1 MTQALDRATLDRLVA
16 LGRDRGLLTADDL
29 RAALP
34 VERMDVDALV
44 LVMLELEAAGVSVEP
59 EAFGPPTDRAIPVSV
74 ALPAPRPGTPPVRA
88 AEAEAGQGA
97 AFAAPASAAPAAP
110 EPVPDDGADAGRAV
124 LLAGLATVLILGAVL
139 LML

>member
-1 MTQALDRATLDRLVA
+1 MTQVLDRGTLDRLVA

-59 EAFGPPTDRAIPVSV
+59 EAFGPPTDRPVPAAV
-74 ALPAPRPGTPPVRA
+74 TLPAPGSGTPPVRA
-88 AEAEAGQGA
+88 AESGPNA
-97 AFAAPASAAPAAP
+97 AFAAPASAAPAAA
-110 EPVPDDGADAGRAV
+110 EPIPPDDGADAGRAV
-124 LLAGLATVLILGAVL
+124 LLAGLATVLVLGAVL

>member
-34 VERMDVDALV
+34 VERMDVDTLV

-59 EAFGPPTDRAIPVSV
+59 EAFGPPTDRAVPVSV
-74 ALPAPRPGTPPVRA
+74 TLPPPRPGTPPVRA
-88 AEAEAGQGA
+88 AEAGPGA
-97 AFAAPASAAPAAP
+97 SFAPPISAAPAAP
-110 EPVPDDGADAGRAV
+110 EPVPDDGVDAGRAV

>member
-1 MTQALDRATLDRLVA
+1 MTQVLDRGTLDRLVA

-59 EAFGPPTDRAIPVSV
+59 EAFGHPTDRPVPASV
-74 ALPAPRPGTPPVRA
+74 TLPAPGSGTPPVRA
-88 AEAEAGQGA
+88 AEAGPDA
-97 AFAAPASAAPAAP
+97 AFAAPASAAPAAA
-110 EPVPDDGADAGRAV
+110 EPIPDDGADAGRAV
-124 LLAGLATVLILGAVL
+124 LLAGLATVLVLGAVL

>member
-1 MTQALDRATLDRLVA
+1 MRQALDRATLDRLVA

-59 EAFGPPTDRAIPVSV
+59 EAFGPPNDRAVPVSV

-88 AEAEAGQGA
+88 AEAGQGA
-97 AFAAPASAAPAAP
+97 AFAPPASAAPAAP
-110 EPVPDDGADAGRAV
+110 EPVPDDGADAGWAV
-124 LLAGLATVLILGAVL
+124 LLAGLATVLILGALL

>member
-1 MTQALDRATLDRLVA
+1 MTQALDRGTLDRLVA

-59 EAFGPPTDRAIPVSV
+59 EAFGPRRTGRSRPRSPFPRRG
-74 ALPAPRPGTPPVRA
+74 PARRRSGPRRR
-88 AEAEAGQGA
+88 
-97 AFAAPASAAPAAP
+97 
-110 EPVPDDGADAGRAV
+110 GRAR
-124 LLAGLATVLILGAVL
+124 LSRPPHPPRRPPRRSRSRTTAPMPAGPSSWPAWRPFWSSAPCS
-139 LML
+139 

>member
-1 MTQALDRATLDRLVA
+1 MTQVLDRGTLDRLVA

-59 EAFGPPTDRAIPVSV
+59 EAFGPPTDRPVPAAV
-74 ALPAPRPGTPPVRA
+74 TLPAPGSGTPPVRA
-88 AEAEAGQGA
+88 AEAGPGA
-97 AFAAPASAAPAAP
+97 AFAAPASAAPAAA
-110 EPVPDDGADAGRAV
+110 EPIPDDGADAGRAV

>member
-1 MTQALDRATLDRLVA
+1 MTQALDRGTLDRLVA

-29 RAALP
+29 RATLP

-59 EAFGPPTDRAIPVSV
+59 EAFGPPTDRPVPASV
-74 ALPAPRPGTPPVRA
+74 TLPAPGSGTPPVRA
-88 AEAEAGQGA
+88 AEAGSGA
-97 AFAAPASAAPAAP
+97 AFAAPASAAPAAA
-110 EPVPDDGADAGRAV
+110 EPIPDDGADAGRAV

>member
-1 MTQALDRATLDRLVA
+1 MTQVLDRGTLDRLVA

-59 EAFGPPTDRAIPVSV
+59 EAFAPPTDRPVPAAV
-74 ALPAPRPGTPPVRA
+74 TLPAPG
-88 AEAEAGQGA
+88 
-97 AFAAPASAAPAAP
+97 S
-110 EPVPDDGADAGRAV
+110 GRAPPGPGRNWSIGRSIRYQLSRPRGMAAARV
-124 LLAGLATVLILGAVL
+124 RTATAQGEIPGIRATSRFCTGQA
-139 LML
+139 

>member
-1 MTQALDRATLDRLVA
+1 MTQVLDRGTLDRLVA

-59 EAFGPPTDRAIPVSV
+59 EAVGPPANRPVSTAV
-74 ALPAPRPGTPPVRA
+74 ELPAPKPGTPPDRA
-88 AEAEAGQGA
+88 TEAGYGA
-97 AFAAPASAAPAAP
+97 AFAAPRSAAAAP
-110 EPVPDDGADAGRAV
+110 PEPIPDDRADASRAV
-124 LLAGLATVLILGAVL
+124 ILAGLATVLILGAVL

>member
-16 LGRDRGLLTADDL
+16 LGRARGAITADDL
-29 RAALP
+29 RAVLP

-59 EAFGPPTDRAIPVSV
+59 EAFGPPADRPLPVSLT
-74 ALPAPRPGTPPVRA
+74 LPAPPPGTAPPVRA
-88 AEAEAGQGA
+88 AEGGPGA
-97 AFAAPASAAPAAP
+97 AFAAPPSAVKAAL
-110 EPVPDDGADAGRAV
+110 EPNTDDRADAGRAV

>member
-1 MTQALDRATLDRLVA
+1 MTQALDRGTLDRLVA

-59 EAFGPPTDRAIPVSV
+59 EAFGPPTDRPVPASV
-74 ALPAPRPGTPPVRA
+74 TLPAPGSGTPPVRA
-88 AEAEAGQGA
+88 ADAGSRA
-97 AFAAPASAAPAAP
+97 AFAAPASAAPAAAA
-110 EPVPDDGADAGRAV
+110 EPIPDDGADAGRAV
-124 LLAGLATVLILGAVL
+124 LLAGLATVLVLGAVL